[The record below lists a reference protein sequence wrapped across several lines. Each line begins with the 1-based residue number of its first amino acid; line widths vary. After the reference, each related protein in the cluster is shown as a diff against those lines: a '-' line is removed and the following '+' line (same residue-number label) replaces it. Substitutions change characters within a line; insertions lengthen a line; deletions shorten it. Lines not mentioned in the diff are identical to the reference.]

1 MDAPTVW
8 VCGALSVTAHLFLIQ
23 PWHTPAEWGAAHRP
37 AQPHALVVRQLHA
50 AAPLPAAATAL
61 APTEPRTDSAWQP
74 PFPREPEEDA
84 SQHAIASTLSGD
96 QDDVFIPRPQLSIP
110 PVAQTPIV
118 LPDLNADTQSGRFA
132 GILALF
138 IDETGRVHH
147 ITPLEPRLPPD
158 LEKAAIETFMAVQ
171 FTPGELRGAIVK
183 SRIKVEVVFEKPP
196 ITAPVPL
203 Q

>member
-1 MDAPTVW
+1 MDSPTVW
-8 VCGALSVTAHLFLIQ
+8 VCGALSVTAHLFLLQ
-23 PWHTPAEWGAAHRP
+23 PWQTPTEWGSVHRP
-37 AQPHALVVRQLHA
+37 AKPHALAVRQLQA
-50 AAPLPAAATAL
+50 AALQPATTKAL
-61 APTEPRTDSAWQP
+61 VLTEPRTGSAP
-74 PFPREPEEDA
+74 PPPTVETQEEA
-84 SQHAIASTLSGD
+84 SQHASASTLSGD

-118 LPDLNADTQSGRFA
+118 LPDINAVTQSGRFA

-147 ITPLEPRLPPD
+147 ITPLEPRLPLN
-158 LEKAAIETFMAVQ
+158 LEKAAIEAFMAVQ
-171 FTPGELRGAIVK
+171 FTPGELRGTIVK
-183 SRIKVEVVFEKPP
+183 SRIKMEVVFEKAP